1 MNIKL
6 TLHLA
11 SSLILL
17 GCQDTEQIDNPN
29 NKENVFNDK
38 NPSQKQEK
46 KTKVLISK
54 EITNNFPAPKIGH
67 MPTPYLYP
75 NGESEDDLF
84 FRDTFFKI
92 LENEELLRNMLENYN
107 TFTIKTNLNRLSH
120 PAYIHLFSD
129 DLSRL
134 FNFRRIIINEIE
146 SLKNKI
152 NNYNRKIN
160 LYFPKT
166 SHYHKMSGY
175 YSFDNTH
182 LNYNREEFS
191 IEDVDNFS
199 YSYHKKLITKN
210 ILKSENPKLK
220 LHKPEVGNRRGTV
233 FVTAGKPN
241 IIRGTFGEDLGAY
254 ALGAA
259 VGMTIEYAITGKIYY
274 YKNAI

>member
-92 LENEELLRNMLENYN
+92 L
-107 TFTIKTNLNRLSH
+107 K
-120 PAYIHLFSD
+120 
-129 DLSRL
+129 
-134 FNFRRIIINEIE
+134 
-146 SLKNKI
+146 
-152 NNYNRKIN
+152 
-160 LYFPKT
+160 
-166 SHYHKMSGY
+166 
-175 YSFDNTH
+175 
-182 LNYNREEFS
+182 
-191 IEDVDNFS
+191 
-199 YSYHKKLITKN
+199 TKN
-210 ILKSENPKLK
+210 
-220 LHKPEVGNRRGTV
+220 
-233 FVTAGKPN
+233 
-241 IIRGTFGEDLGAY
+241 Y
-254 ALGAA
+254 
-259 VGMTIEYAITGKIYY
+259 
-274 YKNAI
+274 